1 MATSTRLLKECV
13 HLLNCGFVCHW
24 VLRTLI
30 FSTFF
35 MTYDKIKLL
44 FHLMLGNI
52 LATAHRL
59 LQISQVFKV
68 MIAIAI
74 QVFQQTVVVSDA
86 WLTYIKWCTY
96 VLCAAKHF
104 EQI

>member
-1 MATSTRLLKECV
+1 
-13 HLLNCGFVCHW
+13 
-24 VLRTLI
+24 
-30 FSTFF
+30 

-44 FHLMLGNI
+44 LHLMLGNI
-52 LATAHRL
+52 LATAHQL
-59 LQISQVFKV
+59 LQISQVFK
-68 MIAIAI
+68 AIQAI

-86 WLTYIKWCTY
+86 WLTYIKRCTY

>member
-1 MATSTRLLKECV
+1 MGLCVTGYYV
-13 HLLNCGFVCHW
+13 HLYLAH
-24 VLRTLI
+24 
-30 FSTFF
+30 FF

-52 LATAHRL
+52 LATAHQL
-59 LQISQVFKV
+59 LQISQVFKA

-86 WLTYIKWCTY
+86 WLTYIKRCTY

-104 EQI
+104 E